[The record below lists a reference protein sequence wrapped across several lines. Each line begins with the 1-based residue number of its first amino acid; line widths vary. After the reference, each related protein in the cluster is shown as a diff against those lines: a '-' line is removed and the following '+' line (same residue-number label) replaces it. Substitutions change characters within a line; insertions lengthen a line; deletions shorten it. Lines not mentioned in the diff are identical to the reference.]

1 MDPGWCVP
9 CPHPTG
15 AELPQPSDRVKRLA
29 CWGGGMAD
37 PPPPMVNHC
46 LSVPT
51 RGAMVTQPVP

>member
-9 CPHPTG
+9 CPHPIW
-15 AELPQPSDRVKRLA
+15 AELPQPSDRVERLA
-29 CWGGGMAD
+29 CWVGMAD

-46 LSVPT
+46 LCAH